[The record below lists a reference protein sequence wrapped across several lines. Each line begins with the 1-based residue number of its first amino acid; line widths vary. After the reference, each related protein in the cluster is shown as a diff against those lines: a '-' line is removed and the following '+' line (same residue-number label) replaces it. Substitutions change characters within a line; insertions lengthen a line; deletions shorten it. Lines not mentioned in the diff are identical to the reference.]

1 MQIKKYAK
9 DLEAMV
15 ANAEKHPTYEL
26 EVVLKNV
33 YNNKITQD
41 KFFNVLKRLNSENSI
56 IFYNEDEFLD
66 IIVDTIRFTIIGN
79 SNIVKYCQTEDI
91 NLIDQKYVQIIQK
104 KDVKKIDINEYKIR
118 FNLKDEIILDRKKK
132 IVNDIVKSWKK
143 KTKIFR
149 YKKRISFI
157 TDDKMC
163 QYDMTMIKSNK
174 FIEFGPNTTMKKKDI
189 PDYKKKFVAK
199 PFHIKNFNQWFNK
212 FGPNDDVPMKGK
224 EYEKLA
230 SFKSIKNSKVFD
242 NDLEY
247 EIEMEYIGNKIGVKK
262 ISPINILIYMIQKLC
277 VVLQA
282 YHKSYYIIS
291 DSEKNDVITE
301 YKGLM
306 DFYKFSAPMN
316 VTLEKK
322 HMLERNYVDYNNIIS
337 IRKDYSV
344 TDKADGERNLVIIL
358 ENGKMYLMNRKND
371 IKYLGASCI
380 ELAGCILD
388 SEYILKDKHDN
399 NINLLML
406 FDAYFY
412 KGEDIRKRILQR
424 SQEEIDTN
432 KINESRLEYTSKIHT
447 ILQKNIKLE
456 PTNNLRIHLKKFLFG
471 DDSTYSDENEL
482 YIDSQL
488 KELMKY
494 NESDQQYKDILDNI
508 NVAKADTKIFQCCL
522 NLYNTEYEY
531 NIDGLIFTPRNLFA
545 GEEPGSKPK
554 FNGRWYRSFKWK
566 PPEENT
572 IDFKVKIMK
581 DNDDSSKDLVKINS
595 DGKKYKT
602 LILYI
607 GYSSEKHN
615 SYNSM
620 RVLNENIV
628 YEKKFTSIEFFPTN
642 PYSKDACYAPIEIED
657 GNIYTLDDK
666 NIIKDDM
673 IIECKYNDKN
683 GIFIWT
689 PMRVRDNLTPND
701 YITANNV
708 WNCIHNPVTLDM
720 ITSGKATQ
728 NDEFDIYYN
737 NNNRRKERVC
747 TPMYDLHSYIKK
759 KIITEYI
766 SGSNNL
772 LDTSVGKGGDL
783 NHWINANVNMI
794 VGIDVCKNGLVE
806 LNGAC
811 NRILKKSVEL
821 NNIHLA
827 EHSLIVWGDTSKD
840 IMKYSGLDDLNKYY
854 LDIIYG
860 NVLFENIENS
870 KLKKFHNL
878 GNITDGGGFDIVSCQ
893 FSIHYYFENSN
904 TLNTYLNNVANSLKP
919 GGKFVGT
926 CLNGNKVFNLLK
938 TSTVLRNE
946 GKNTC
951 WKVTKKYTNT
961 KFGPNEKSLGLE
973 IDVFNES
980 IGVSITEY
988 LVNIDYLILMCD
1000 KHKLK
1005 LKETNSFEKM
1015 YSSIGDD
1022 RYGTI
1027 ESITDDMKKYSFW
1040 NNYFVFEKI

>member
-1 MQIKKYAK
+1 MKLKKYAK
-9 DLEAMV
+9 ALEEMV
-15 ANAEKHPTYEL
+15 ANAEKHPNYEL
-26 EVVLKNV
+26 EIILKNG
-33 YNNKITQD
+33 YNDKITQD
-41 KFFNVLKRLNSENSI
+41 KFFNVLKRLNSENNI
-56 IFYNEDEFLD
+56 IFYNEDEYLD
-66 IIVDTIRFTIIGN
+66 IIIDTVRFTIIGN
-79 SNIVKYCQTEDI
+79 SNIIKYCQSEDI
-91 NLIDQKYVQIIQK
+91 TSIDSKYVQIIQK
-104 KDVKKIDINEYKIR
+104 KTIKKLDINEYKIK
-118 FNLKDEIILDRKKK
+118 FNLKDEIVLDNKKK
-132 IVNDIVKSWKK
+132 IVTDIVKSWKTK
-143 KTKIFR
+143 SKIFR

-157 TDDKMC
+157 TSDKMC

-174 FIEFGPNTTMKKKDI
+174 YIEIGTNTTMKKKDI

-224 EYEKLA
+224 EYEKLG
-230 SFKSIKNSKVFD
+230 SFKSIKHSKVFD

-247 EIEMEYIGNKIGVKK
+247 EIEMEYIGNKKGIKK
-262 ISPINILIYMIQKLC
+262 ISANNILVSMINNLL

-282 YHKSYYIIS
+282 YNKSYYIIS
-291 DSEKNDVITE
+291 DSEKNEVITE

-322 HMLERNYVDYNNIIS
+322 HMLERKYVDYNNIIS

-344 TDKADGERNLVIIL
+344 TDKADGERNLLIIT

-406 FDAYFY
+406 FDAYFF

-424 SQEEIDTN
+424 SQEEIDLN
-432 KINESRLEYTSKIHT
+432 KIDISRLEYTKEIHDIIQT
-447 ILQKNIKLE
+447 NLKKE
-456 PTNNLRIHLKKFLFG
+456 TNNTLRINLKKFEFG
-471 DDSTYSDENEL
+471 DDSIYSEENET

-488 KELMKY
+488 KELVKY
-494 NESDQQYKDILDNI
+494 DKSDQTYKDIMDNI
-508 NVAKADTKIFQCCL
+508 SIAKADTKIFQCCS
-522 NLYNTEYEY
+522 NLYKSEYEY

-545 GEEPGSKPK
+545 GEEPGFKPK

-581 DNDDSSKDLVKINS
+581 DDIDLSKDLVKINS
-595 DGKKYKT
+595 NGKQYKT
-602 LILYI
+602 LILHI
-607 GYSSEKHN
+607 GYSSERHN
-615 SYNSM
+615 TYNSM

-628 YEKKFTSIEFFPTN
+628 YESEFTSIEFFPTN
-642 PYSKDACYAPIEIED
+642 PYSKDACYAQIEIED
-657 GNIYTLDDK
+657 GNIYTIDDK

-673 IIECKYNDKN
+673 IIECKYNEIGMFK
-683 GIFIWT
+683 WS

-720 ITSGKATQ
+720 ITSGQSEQ

-737 NNNRRKERVC
+737 NNNRRNNREC

-759 KIITEYI
+759 KLINEYI

-783 NHWINANVNMI
+783 NHWINANVNML

-811 NRILKKSVEL
+811 NRILKKSVDT

-840 IMKYSGLDDLNKYY
+840 ILKHSGLDDLNKYY

-860 NVLFENIENS
+860 NVLFENIKNS

-878 GNITDGGGFDIVSCQ
+878 GNIADGGGFDIVSCQ

-904 TLNTYLNNVANSLKP
+904 TLNTYLNNVSNSLKP
-919 GGKFVGT
+919 GGKFIGT
-926 CLNGNKVFNLLK
+926 CLNGNTIFELLK
-938 TSTVLRNE
+938 ISDVLRNE
-946 GKNTC
+946 GTNTC
-951 WKVTKKYTNT
+951 WKISKKYTNT
-961 KFGPNEKSLGLE
+961 KFGPNENSLGLE

-980 IGVSITEY
+980 IGVSIKEY
-988 LVNIDYLILMCD
+988 LVNIDYLKLMCD
-1000 KHKLK
+1000 KYKLK
-1005 LKETNSFEKM
+1005 LKETNSFEQL
-1015 YSSIGDD
+1015 YSLIGDE